1 MKNEGNKVNRKWVM
15 FKLDTNLTPELNEY
29 LDKNF
34 NTPINLITVLLKYF
48 MDNKFELMYP
58 TKHII
63 NTIWVHLI
71 NAIFF
76 NLNHSDVSESLLEKC
91 LYTSQSPHPDMLIR
105 TSGEVRFSDFLL
117 WQVSCAYVHE
127 LGFFLVRSLLY

>member
-1 MKNEGNKVNRKWVM
+1 M

-63 NTIWVHLI
+63 NTI
-71 NAIFF
+71 
-76 NLNHSDVSESLLEKC
+76 
-91 LYTSQSPHPDMLIR
+91 
-105 TSGEVRFSDFLL
+105 
-117 WQVSCAYVHE
+117 
-127 LGFFLVRSLLY
+127 